1 MAGSLYV
8 VTAPSGAGKTT
19 LVRGLLARDS
29 FVQLSVSHTTRAP
42 RPGEMDGREYHF
54 IGVDAFE
61 RLRDQGGFLEW
72 AQVHGNYYGTSRQW
86 LESRMAAGQ
95 DVLLEIDWQGARQVR
110 ALFPAAIGIFIL
122 PPSVE
127 ELERRLTAR
136 GQDAQDVIARRVAG
150 AREEMRHVGEFD
162 YVIINKE
169 LQVALDD
176 LAAVVRAERLRQ
188 SAQRQRAPEFFAF
201 LEQD

>member
-61 RLRDQGGFLEW
+61 QLRDQGGFLEW